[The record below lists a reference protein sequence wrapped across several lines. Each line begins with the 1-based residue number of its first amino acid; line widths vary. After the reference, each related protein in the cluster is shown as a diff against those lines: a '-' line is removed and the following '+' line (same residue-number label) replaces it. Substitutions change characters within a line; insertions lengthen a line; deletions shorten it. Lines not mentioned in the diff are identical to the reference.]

1 MMELMSVVMMGT
13 DDGLDDR
20 DNEGSDD
27 GADERGIELK

>member
-1 MMELMSVVMMGT
+1 MMGT

-27 GADERGIELK
+27 GLMMELMRGELN